1 MKLSFEQIKEIA
13 TGAVDSNIEDGML
26 HLRRFTPEQMEL
38 YRVSNES
45 FYKKTFGHSGMKLL
59 FKTNSK
65 NLFMKFKTE
74 SATTRTFFSID
85 IFVNGKVVDYI
96 DNFFDMELPQM
107 YSAIKFPLGNF
118 SKNVNLGEGEKTVCV
133 YLPWSVKTLFEEI
146 SLDDNSFI
154 EAIKPEKKLLV
165 FGDSITQGYDALRPS
180 NRYITKI
187 ADLLCAEEY
196 NKAIGGE
203 KFFPELAEL
212 KDSFKPDYILV
223 SYGSN
228 DWFHRDVETF
238 KVKCKGFF
246 ENMAKSYPNTK
257 IFAVTPIWRKDM
269 TEERI
274 FGDFKMVAPLIRNAV
289 KDIENISVIS
299 GFDFV
304 PKDEKYYADLR
315 LHPNDEGFGFYT
327 ENLSKEIKALIKSI
341 NI

>member
-1 MKLSFEQIKEIA
+1 MKLSFEEIKEIA
-13 TGAVDSNIEDGML
+13 TGAVDSHIEDGML

-38 YRVSNES
+38 YRVSNKS
-45 FYKKTFGHSGMKLL
+45 FYKKAFALSGMKLL
-59 FKTNSK
+59 FKTDSK

-74 SATTRTFFSID
+74 EATTRKYFSFD
-85 IFVNGKVVDYI
+85 IFVNGSPVDYI
-96 DNFFDMELPQM
+96 DNFSHTEIPQM
-107 YSAIKFPLGNF
+107 YANMDLPLGDF
-118 SKNVNLGEGEKTVCV
+118 SKNIHLGDGEKTVCV
-133 YLPWSVKTLFEEI
+133 YLPWSTKILFEEI

-180 NRYITKI
+180 NRYMTKI

-212 KDSFKPDYILV
+212 KESFVPDYIFV

-246 ENMAKSYPNTK
+246 ENLVKSYPNTK
-257 IFAVTPIWRKDM
+257 IFAATPIWRKDM

-274 FGDFKMVAPLIRNAV
+274 FGDFKMVDPLIRNAV

-304 PKDEKYYADLR
+304 PKVEKYFADLR
-315 LHPNDEGFGFYT
+315 LHPNDEGFEYHVK
-327 ENLSKEIKALIKSI
+327 NLSKEIKALI
-341 NI
+341 

>member
-13 TGAVDSNIEDGML
+13 TGAVDFHIEDGML

-38 YRVSNES
+38 YKVSNGS
-45 FYKKTFGHSGMKLL
+45 FYKKAFALSGMKLL
-59 FKTNSK
+59 FKTDSK
-65 NLFMKFKTE
+65 NLFMKFKAE
-74 SATTRTFFSID
+74 NATTRKYFSFD
-85 IFVNGKVVDYI
+85 IFVNGKPVDYI
-96 DNFFDMELPQM
+96 DNFSNMELPQM
-107 YSAIKFPLGNF
+107 YTNIDYPLGDF
-118 SKNVNLGEGEKTVCV
+118 SKNIHLGDGEKTVCV
-133 YLPWSVKTLFEEI
+133 YLPWSVKILFEEI
-146 SLDDNSFI
+146 SVDDNAFI

-165 FGDSITQGYDALRPS
+165 FGDSVTQGYDALRPS

-187 ADLLCAEEY
+187 ADLLCADEY

-212 KDSFKPDYILV
+212 KEAFMPDYILV

-246 ENMAKSYPNTK
+246 ENLVKSYPNTK
-257 IFAVTPIWRKDM
+257 IFAITPIWRKDM
-269 TEERI
+269 TEERK
-274 FGDFKMVAPLIRNAV
+274 FGDFKMVDPLIRDAV

-304 PKDEKYYADLR
+304 PKDEKYFADLR
-315 LHPNDEGFGFYT
+315 LHPNDEGFGYHI
-327 ENLSKEIKALIKSI
+327 ENLSKEIKALI
-341 NI
+341 

>member
-1 MKLSFEQIKEIA
+1 MQLSFEQIKEIA
-13 TGAVDSNIEDGML
+13 TGAVDSHIEDGML
-26 HLRRFTPEQMEL
+26 QLKRFSPEQMEL
-38 YRVSNES
+38 YRVSNEM
-45 FYKKTFGHSGMKLL
+45 FYKKTFALSGMKLL
-59 FKTNSK
+59 FKTNSE

-74 SATTRTFFSID
+74 YAGSRKYFSID
-85 IFVNGKVVDYI
+85 IFVNGKPIDYI
-96 DNFFDMELPQM
+96 DNFSDVEIPQM
-107 YSAIKFPLGNF
+107 YATMDFPLGDF
-118 SKNVNLGEGEKTVCV
+118 SKNIYLGDGEKTVCV

-146 SLDDNSFI
+146 SVDDNSFV

-203 KFFPELAEL
+203 KFFPALAEL
-212 KDSFKPDYILV
+212 KDSFNPDYILV

-228 DWFHRDVETF
+228 DWRHRDMETF

-246 ENMAKSYPNTK
+246 ENLAKNYPNTK

-269 TEERI
+269 TKESI
-274 FGDFKMVAPLIRNAV
+274 FGDFKMVDPLIRNAV

-304 PKDEKYYADLR
+304 PKDEKYFADLK
-315 LHPNDEGFGFYT
+315 LHPNDEGFRYHA
-327 ENLSKEIKALIKSI
+327 ENLSKEIKTRF
-341 NI
+341 

>member
-1 MKLSFEQIKEIA
+1 MRLSFEQIKEIA
-13 TGAVDSNIEDGML
+13 TGAVDTHIEDGML
-26 HLRRFTPEQMEL
+26 HLRRFSSEQMEL
-38 YRVSNES
+38 YRQSNKS
-45 FYKKTFGHSGMKLL
+45 FYKKAFALSGMKLL
-59 FKTNSK
+59 FKTDSK

-74 SATTRTFFSID
+74 ESTTRKYFSFD
-85 IFVNGKVVDYI
+85 IFVNGNPVDYI
-96 DNFFDMELPQM
+96 DNFSHMEIPQM
-107 YSAIKFPLGNF
+107 YANMDMPLGDF
-118 SKNVNLGEGEKTVCV
+118 SKNIYLGEGEKTVCV
-133 YLPWSVKTLFEEI
+133 YLPWSVKVLFEEI
-146 SLDDNSFI
+146 SVDDNSFI
-154 EAIKPEKKLLV
+154 ESVKPEKKLLV

-180 NRYITKI
+180 NRYITRI
-187 ADLLCAEEY
+187 ADLLCAQEY

-212 KDSFKPDYILV
+212 KEAFVPDYILV

-246 ENMAKSYPNTK
+246 ENLVKSYPNTK

-274 FGDFKMVAPLIRNAV
+274 FGDFKTVDPLIRNAV

-304 PKDEKYYADLR
+304 PKEEKYFADLR
-315 LHPNDEGFGFYT
+315 LHPNDEGFKYHVK
-327 ENLSKEIKALIKSI
+327 NLSEEIKALI
-341 NI
+341 

>member
-13 TGAVDSNIEDGML
+13 TGAVDSHIEDGML

-38 YRVSNES
+38 YRVSNEM
-45 FYKKTFGHSGMKLL
+45 FYKKTFALSGMKLL

-74 SATTRTFFSID
+74 YVGSRKYFSID
-85 IFVNGKVVDYI
+85 IFVNGKPVDYI
-96 DNFFDMELPQM
+96 DNFSDVEIPQMYTTMELP
-107 YSAIKFPLGNF
+107 LGDF
-118 SKNVNLGEGEKTVCV
+118 SKNIYLGDGEKTVCV
-133 YLPWSVKTLFEEI
+133 YLPLSVKTLFEEI
-146 SLDDNSFI
+146 SVDDNSFV
-154 EAIKPEKKLLV
+154 EAIKPEKKLIV

-180 NRYITKI
+180 NRYIAKI

-196 NKAIGGE
+196 NKAIAGE
-203 KFFPELAEL
+203 MFFPELAKL

-228 DWFHRDVETF
+228 DWFNRDMETF

-246 ENMAKSYPNTK
+246 ENLAKSYPNTK
-257 IFAVTPIWRKDM
+257 IFAVTPIWRKNM
-269 TEERI
+269 TKERP
-274 FGDFKMVAPLIRNAV
+274 FGDFKLVDPLIRNVV

-304 PKDEKYYADLR
+304 PKDEKYFADLKV
-315 LHPNDEGFGFYT
+315 HPNDNGFKYYA
-327 ENLSKEIKALIKSI
+327 ENLYREIKTKI
-341 NI
+341 